1 VTRAGVQIRRGSKFE
16 LDGELF
22 EVTDFI
28 SSAGTYEVVLQGPTS
43 FRRKSVVDLLAD
55 PSARLI
61 PDEDGPEPDD
71 PYDPAAIA
79 LLGLSPA
86 DMKAVREKA
95 DHVREVL
102 TGYRSG
108 SPELALDGEPRPEFD
123 PARKLMERYDAKR
136 IELGVGEKTLRRWVS
151 AYKERGEAG
160 LVSRRKLQEPKID
173 PRWDDVADAII
184 REHTE
189 ESMPTKT
196 AVILQTSARLELL
209 YGEGEVKEPSRSTA
223 NRHLLALDEQHPTF
237 RGTTKRNRDIAN
249 SPPGQHGKLRPTRP
263 GEYLILDT
271 TRLDVFAFDPATL
284 RWMQVELTAA
294 MDWYT
299 RCIVALRLTPVSTK
313 AVDAAAV
320 MYQVFRPLPA
330 PATWPSDAVWPYHG
344 IPHEVLIDPDK
355 IDRTGRPSMG
365 PALAPD
371 TIVVDHGKI
380 YLSEHLNS
388 VCQRFGI
395 SIQPARLR
403 EGRDKAPLERFFGT
417 VRTRLL
423 QYLPGYKGPDI
434 NARGLDVEGHA
445 FYYINE
451 LEAIVREWVA
461 RHYHRIPHPSLF
473 DPALP
478 AKQAKDAKMTPAQM
492 YSHGIAR
499 AGYVEVPRHPNLALE
514 FLRAEPR
521 TIQAKGVRMHNL
533 IYKGDVLDEL
543 RKMKSPYEGRFKDA
557 WPIHVDPDDISRVY
571 VQHPY
576 DREWHELLWE
586 HASKFPM
593 VFSDDALAYAR
604 ELALQQHGF
613 IDEQFALRE
622 LFKRFNLSIELSPK
636 ERRIALRMSREEQ
649 MLSKQVGTDDAQTVN
664 SLSSLSALTD
674 SGGSPLEFGR
684 DGPEI
689 GDDDDIA
696 DIEDDYDD
704 ESFDLA

>member
-1 VTRAGVQIRRGSKFE
+1 
-16 LDGELF
+16 
-22 EVTDFI
+22 
-28 SSAGTYEVVLQGPTS
+28 
-43 FRRKSVVDLLAD
+43 
-55 PSARLI
+55 
-61 PDEDGPEPDD
+61 
-71 PYDPAAIA
+71 
-79 LLGLSPA
+79 
-86 DMKAVREKA
+86 
-95 DHVREVL
+95 
-102 TGYRSG
+102 
-108 SPELALDGEPRPEFD
+108 
-123 PARKLMERYDAKR
+123 
-136 IELGVGEKTLRRWVS
+136 
-151 AYKERGEAG
+151 
-160 LVSRRKLQEPKID
+160 
-173 PRWDDVADAII
+173 
-184 REHTE
+184 
-189 ESMPTKT
+189 
-196 AVILQTSARLELL
+196 
-209 YGEGEVKEPSRSTA
+209 
-223 NRHLLALDEQHPTF
+223 
-237 RGTTKRNRDIAN
+237 
-249 SPPGQHGKLRPTRP
+249 
-263 GEYLILDT
+263 
-271 TRLDVFAFDPATL
+271 
-284 RWMQVELTAA
+284 
-294 MDWYT
+294 
-299 RCIVALRLTPVSTK
+299 
-313 AVDAAAV
+313 
-320 MYQVFRPLPA
+320 
-330 PATWPSDAVWPYHG
+330 
-344 IPHEVLIDPDK
+344 VLIDPDK
-355 IDRTGRPSMG
+355 IDRAGRPSMG

-380 YLSEHLNS
+380 YLSEHINS

-403 EGRDKAPLERFFGT
+403 EGRDKAPLEQFFGT

-533 IYKGDVLDEL
+533 IYKGDVLTEL

-576 DREWHELLWE
+576 DREWHKLDWE
-586 HASKFPM
+586 HASSFPM

-604 ELALQQHGF
+604 ELAVQQHGF
-613 IDEQFALRE
+613 VDEQFALRE
-622 LFKRFNLSIELSPK
+622 LFKRWNLSIELSPK

-649 MLSKQVGTDDAQTVN
+649 MLSKQVEADDAQTV
-664 SLSSLSALTD
+664 SALSSLTALTD
-674 SGGSPLEFGR
+674 AGGSRIELGR
-684 DGPEI
+684 DGPEM
-689 GDDDDIA
+689 GDEDDIA

>member
-1 VTRAGVQIRRGSKFE
+1 
-16 LDGELF
+16 
-22 EVTDFI
+22 
-28 SSAGTYEVVLQGPTS
+28 
-43 FRRKSVVDLLAD
+43 
-55 PSARLI
+55 
-61 PDEDGPEPDD
+61 
-71 PYDPAAIA
+71 
-79 LLGLSPA
+79 
-86 DMKAVREKA
+86 
-95 DHVREVL
+95 
-102 TGYRSG
+102 
-108 SPELALDGEPRPEFD
+108 
-123 PARKLMERYDAKR
+123 
-136 IELGVGEKTLRRWVS
+136 
-151 AYKERGEAG
+151 
-160 LVSRRKLQEPKID
+160 
-173 PRWDDVADAII
+173 
-184 REHTE
+184 
-189 ESMPTKT
+189 
-196 AVILQTSARLELL
+196 
-209 YGEGEVKEPSRSTA
+209 
-223 NRHLLALDEQHPTF
+223 
-237 RGTTKRNRDIAN
+237 
-249 SPPGQHGKLRPTRP
+249 
-263 GEYLILDT
+263 
-271 TRLDVFAFDPATL
+271 
-284 RWMQVELTAA
+284 MQVELTAA

-299 RCIVALRLTPVSTK
+299 RCIVALRLTPVSTT
-313 AVDAAAV
+313 AVDATAV

-451 LEAIVREWVA
+451 LESIVREWVA

-533 IYKGDVLDEL
+533 IYKGDVLTEL

-576 DREWHELLWE
+576 DREWHKLDWE
-586 HASKFPM
+586 HASSFPM

-604 ELALQQHGF
+604 ELAVQQHGF
-613 IDEQFALRE
+613 VDEQFALRE
-622 LFKRFNLSIELSPK
+622 LFKRWNLSIELSPK

-649 MLSKQVGTDDAQTVN
+649 MLSKQVEADDAQTVS
-664 SLSSLSALTD
+664 SLSSLTALTD
-674 SGGSPLEFGR
+674 AGGSRIELGR